1 MNSNSKMLLGILG
14 AAAAGVVIGM
24 LTAPEKGT
32 EMRNRISRKAT
43 DLGNNLSSGLNNL
56 FSKANGTLEEVK
68 GKARRAKSVA
78 EDNVNSLKESFS

>member
-1 MNSNSKMLLGILG
+1 MNSNSKLLLGILG

-43 DLGNNLSSGLNNL
+43 DLGNGLSSSLSNL
-56 FSKANGTLEEVK
+56 FSKANGALEEAK